1 MSMQGQ
7 APIPV
12 SIVNSSVAVADSAAA
27 VLTDR
32 VGATNET
39 AAATDTA
46 TSGINGLLKR
56 IAQRLTSLIALLPAS
71 LGQKT
76 VANSLAVVVSSD
88 QSAIPVTLSGVATAA
103 GQALALAGATSIAS
117 GQVTAGAAATLA
129 AARATRRCVTI
140 LNTDAL
146 LSVYIGPATV
156 TSGNGMLLRAGVQ
169 VRIETTALIQVLAAS
184 GSPVVTYMEEYD

>member
-1 MSMQGQ
+1 MSTQAQ

-12 SIVNSSVAVADSAAA
+12 SIVNPSLPVAMAGISTAANQAVAQTLIGA
-27 VLTDR
+27 V
-32 VGATNET
+32 NET
-39 AAATDTA
+39 APATDA
-46 TSGINGLLKR
+46 AAAGMNGRLQR
-56 IAQRLTSLIALLPAS
+56 IAQRLTSLI
-71 LGQKT
+71 G
-76 VANSLAVVVSSD
+76 
-88 QSAIPVTLSGVATAA
+88 
-103 GQALALAGATSIAS
+103 GAPNIAS
-117 GQVTAGAAATLA
+117 GQVTAGAAATLV
-129 AARATRRCVTI
+129 AARATRRCVTV